1 MNAELWPPGHLQMAA
16 IIIIM
21 GWEEMRTPATCADH
35 GSEARRIVL
44 VAPTHGVTLTH
55 IEGGVLVA
63 IHGLVS

>member
-1 MNAELWPPGHLQMAA
+1 MFVNAELWPPGHLQMAA

-44 VAPTHGVTLTH
+44 VAPTHVTL
-55 IEGGVLVA
+55 IEGGVLVTT
-63 IHGLVS
+63 HGLVS